1 MWRLYKRMVCTWT
14 ICWCEVMF
22 RVGAWS
28 LLWCFVTPSAGLP
41 PVSVPVL
48 CVSRGLQQWYHRVYS
63 WMWTFWNLCDAGVH
77 SSRCATKSTEM
88 GKTLRKNRFYQRM
101 IYDFIIIILWMSC
114 QDFLGEQTKTKLLLI
129 MNLVIIFTFYDEI
142 TNLLEHYLI
151 IREDWN
157 EAFRFH
163 LLKLVSPLLF

>member
-1 MWRLYKRMVCTWT
+1 MFVRNCVIVVLIMEYFFYRSLMFNCASVDHNCTNMWRLYKRMVCTWT

-48 CVSRGLQQWYHRVYS
+48 CVSCGLQQRYHRVYN

-88 GKTLRKNRFYQRM
+88 GKTLRKKSFLST
-101 IYDFIIIILWMSC
+101 YDLWLHYYNIVNIMSRP
-114 QDFLGEQTKTKLLLI
+114 LRWTKRLL
-129 MNLVIIFTFYDEI
+129 NC
-142 TNLLEHYLI
+142 
-151 IREDWN
+151 
-157 EAFRFH
+157 
-163 LLKLVSPLLF
+163 S